1 MKILIASIPGAGHLN
16 PLLSIASLLVEP
28 GHEVAV
34 LVNEDLRPAVEA
46 AGHRFLSEIPNAQTS
61 AGYYF
66 EAYPERMRK
75 SPGMEMTGY
84 DLVHFFARN
93 IAAQFASLKMALYDF
108 QADLILADSLY
119 WGTLPMLVGPRDKR
133 PAIAHLGVS
142 VVNIGSG
149 KTVPM
154 RPDETP
160 EQREAELQLRE
171 RLILQPA
178 QQAVDAALASLG
190 YAALPC
196 PILEAMTEL
205 PDLYLHPGIE
215 SFEYPDSNS
224 KVQYIG
230 ALPTPAGQPTL
241 PDWWQHLDRT
251 KRLVLVTQGTI
262 ANRDFGQVIAPA
274 LVALGGREDVT
285 VIVTTGG
292 QPAEAIPVAI
302 PANARITSFLPYA
315 QIMPEIDLLITNG
328 GYGTVNMA
336 ISHGIPIISAG
347 LTEDKEEVAAH
358 VQWSGAGIDLR
369 TNQATPEDI
378 RHAVDEIFTKPGYR
392 ERAQQLSLEF
402 ASHDVE
408 AELLSLIEECV
419 PETVG
424 VSFHTRHA

>member
-1 MKILIASIPGAGHLN
+1 MKILIASTPASGHLN
-16 PLLSIASLLVEP
+16 PLLSIASLLVES

-34 LVNEDLRPAVEA
+34 QVNEDLRGAVEA
-46 AGHRFLSEIPNAQTS
+46 AGHRFLLEIPNAQTS

-66 EAYPERMRK
+66 DTYPERMQK

-93 IAAQFASLKMALYDF
+93 IAAQSASLKMALYDF
-108 QADLILADSLY
+108 QADLILADSIY

-149 KTVPM
+149 KNIPM

-160 EQREAELQLRE
+160 EQRKAGLQLRE
-171 RLILQPA
+171 GFMLQPA
-178 QQAVDAALASLG
+178 QQVVDAALASLG
-190 YAALPC
+190 YPALPC

-230 ALPTPAGQPTL
+230 ALPTPAGQHAVPE
-241 PDWWQHLDRT
+241 WWEHLDRA
-251 KRLVLVTQGTI
+251 KHLVLVTQGTI
-262 ANRDFGQVIAPA
+262 ANRDLSQVIAPA

-285 VIVTTGG
+285 IIVTTGG
-292 QPAEAIPVAI
+292 QPVETIPGAIPS
-302 PANARITSFLPYA
+302 NARIASFLPYA

-336 ISHGIPIISAG
+336 ISHGIPVISAG
-347 LTEDKEEVAAH
+347 LTEDKEEVSAH

-369 TNQATPEDI
+369 ANQATPEAI
-378 RHAVDEIFTKPGYR
+378 KHAVDEIFTQPGYR

-419 PETVG
+419 RDTVL
-424 VSFHTRHA
+424 SIC

>member
-1 MKILIASIPGAGHLN
+1 MKVLIASTSVPGHLN
-16 PLLSIASLLVEP
+16 PLLSIASLLVES

-34 LVNEDLRPAVEA
+34 QTNEDLRPAVEA

-66 EAYPERMRK
+66 ETYPERMQK

-93 IAAQFASLKMALYDF
+93 IAAQSASLKMALYDF

-149 KTVPM
+149 KNIPM

-160 EQREAELQLRE
+160 EQREAELQLRG
-171 RLILQPA
+171 RFMLQPA
-178 QQAVDAALASLG
+178 QQAVNAALASLG
-190 YAALPC
+190 YPALPC

-205 PDLYLHPGIE
+205 SDLYLHPGIE
-215 SFEYPDSNS
+215 SFEYPDSKS

-230 ALPTPAGQPTL
+230 ALPTPAGQPKL
-241 PDWWQHLDRT
+241 AEWWQQIDRT
-251 KRLVLVTQGTI
+251 KRLVLVTQGTV
-262 ANRDFGQVIAPA
+262 ANRDLGQVIAPA

-285 VIVTTGG
+285 IIVTTGG
-292 QPAEAIPVAI
+292 PPVESIPVAI
-302 PANARITSFLPYA
+302 PSNGRIAPFLPYA

-336 ISHGIPIISAG
+336 ISHGIPVISAG
-347 LTEDKEEVAAH
+347 LSEDKEEVSAH

-369 TNQATPEDI
+369 ANQATPWAI
-378 RHAVDEIFTKPGYR
+378 KHAVEEIYTQPRYR
-392 ERAQQLSLEF
+392 ERAQQLALEF
-402 ASHDVE
+402 ASHDIE
-408 AELLSLIEECV
+408 AELISLIEECI
-419 PETVG
+419 PDTV
-424 VSFHTRHA
+424 SA

>member
-1 MKILIASIPGAGHLN
+1 MKILIASIPTPGHLN
-16 PLLSIASLLVEP
+16 PLLSIASLLAES

-34 LVNEDLRPAVEA
+34 QVNEDLRPAVEA
-46 AGHRFLSEIPNAQTS
+46 ARHRFLSEIPNAQTS
-61 AGYYF
+61 PGYYF
-66 EAYPERMRK
+66 DNYTERMQK

-93 IAAQFASLKMALYDF
+93 IASQSASLKMALYDF

-142 VVNIGSG
+142 VVNIASG
-149 KTVPM
+149 KNIPT

-160 EQREAELQLRE
+160 ERRDAELRLRE
-171 RLILQPA
+171 RFILQPV
-178 QQAVDAALASLG
+178 QQAVNAALASLG

-196 PILEAMTEL
+196 PILEAMTTL

-230 ALPTPAGQPTL
+230 ALPTPAGQPPL
-241 PDWWQHLDRT
+241 PAWWQQLDRT
-251 KRLVLVTQGTI
+251 KRLVLITQGTI

-274 LVALGGREDVT
+274 LVALGGREDVIL
-285 VIVTTGG
+285 IVTTGG
-292 QPAEAIPVAI
+292 QPVGSIPVVI
-302 PANARITSFLPYA
+302 PSNTRIASFLPYA

-336 ISHGIPIISAG
+336 ISHGIPVICAG

-369 TNQATPEDI
+369 ANYATPEVI
-378 RHAVDEIFTKPGYR
+378 KHAVDEIYRQPRYR

-402 ASHDVE
+402 ASHDVK
-408 AELLSLIEECV
+408 AELLSLIEACV
-419 PETVG
+419 SETVG
-424 VSFHTRHA
+424 V

>member
-1 MKILIASIPGAGHLN
+1 MKILFASIPAVGHLN
-16 PLLSIASLLVEP
+16 PLLSVASLLVEY

-34 LVNEDLRPAVEA
+34 QVNEDLRPVVEA

-61 AGYYF
+61 VGYYF
-66 EAYPERMRK
+66 ETYPERMQK

-84 DLVHFFARN
+84 DLVHFMARN

-108 QADLILADSLY
+108 PADLILADSIY
-119 WGTLPMLVGPRDKR
+119 WGTLPMLLGPRDRR

-149 KTVPM
+149 KNIPM

-160 EQREAELQLRE
+160 EQRETEMQLRE
-171 RLILQPA
+171 RFILQPT
-178 QQAVDAALASLG
+178 QQAVNAALASLG
-190 YAALPC
+190 YPTLPC

-215 SFEYPDSNS
+215 SFEYPDSNL
-224 KVQYIG
+224 KVQFIG
-230 ALPTPAGQPTL
+230 ALPTPAGQSKL
-241 PDWWQHLDRT
+241 PEWWQQIDRT
-251 KRLVLVTQGTI
+251 KRLVLVTQGTV
-262 ANRDFGQVIAPA
+262 ANRDLSQVIAPA

-285 VIVTTGG
+285 IIVTTGG
-292 QPAEAIPVAI
+292 QPVESIPVAI
-302 PANARITSFLPYA
+302 PSNARIVSFLPYA

-336 ISHGIPIISAG
+336 ISHGIPVISAG
-347 LTEDKEEVAAH
+347 LTEDKEEVSAH
-358 VQWSGAGIDLR
+358 VQWSGVGIDLR
-369 TNQATPEDI
+369 SNHATPEAI
-378 RHAVDEIFTKPGYR
+378 RHAVDEIFTQPRYR

-408 AELLSLIEECV
+408 GELLSLIEECV
-419 PETVG
+419 PDTV
-424 VSFHTRHA
+424 SA